1 MKIKHL
7 AVIAAMTASCSSNE
21 DLGTAGSGTGTNEA
35 GASYASITINLPT
48 ANGTR
53 ATTNDQFNGGT
64 PSEYA
69 VNDATLLIFQKD
81 GKSENEYK
89 YVETA
94 SLGNLEPWK
103 KDNTDDN
110 GITTEA
116 TITAKLEKAK
126 VGDGKNCDYYAL
138 VILNNEA
145 GTGNKVTLPSSSTPT
160 TYGAWNAATNATN
173 LSATNATNLL
183 LDNTK
188 GFYMANAPEFKAADQ
203 EPTTLV
209 KIEGIYRT
217 KEEAQSNPGTTV
229 HVERGLAKVTVGSS
243 TTVDSKDYFAKDGD
257 NATGTNYKSDKV
269 KITNWALDVTNKKS
283 FPVHVTSGLKT
294 GITISEGQDVTGY
307 EDIWKNE
314 AATAGTTAATK
325 RFVSQLTFKGAFN
338 RVYWG
343 IDPNYSMDL
352 SDLTKCKT
360 QFTLAEANGTGVTWK
375 DGSGSDN
382 PLYCLENTFDINNMK
397 QGQTTRVLVKATY
410 TPNVL
415 ASESGTDKTFF
426 MIGNSLDIWTTKT
439 LKDQIASKAKEA
451 LSITTDPKVE
461 LMDNLLTA
469 GTHVLTKSNVS
480 IKIKEGETET
490 EKVDDKLVA
499 TLNTKLGLDA
509 TKGIGIK
516 TYKNGESYYIAR
528 IKHFGND
535 LTPWEAGDE
544 TYGAN
549 DATHNK
555 KYLGRYGVLRNNW
568 YDLTINS
575 ISGPGYPDVPEV
587 KPGDADDEDTKYINV
602 SVKILDWAKRSQ
614 GVDL

>member
-1 MKIKHL
+1 MKIKHLFGL

-21 DLGTAGSGTGTNEA
+21 DLGTAGSGTGTNES
-35 GASYASITINLPT
+35 GVSYASITINLPT

-69 VNDATLLIFQKD
+69 VNDATLLIFEK
-81 GKSENEYK
+81 GTETSENNFK
-89 YVETA
+89 FVEA
-94 SLGNLEPWK
+94 VPLGNLEPWK
-103 KDNTDDN
+103 KDNTANN

-116 TITAKLEKAK
+116 TITAELNSATVDK
-126 VGDGKNCDYYAL
+126 DGGKYYAL
-138 VILNNEA
+138 VILNNETA
-145 GTGNKVTLPSSSTPT
+145 TGTKITLPTAPI
-160 TYGAWNAATNATN
+160 TYGKWNVAANTTNIT
-173 LSATNATNLL
+173 
-183 LDNTK
+183 DYEK
-188 GFYMANAPEFKAADQ
+188 GFYMANAPEFTTKDV

-217 KEEAQSNPGTTV
+217 KEEAQSKPGTTV
-229 HVERGLAKVTVGSS
+229 HVERGLAKVTVGSNS
-243 TTVDSKDYFAKDGD
+243 TGKNYFATEGD

-269 KITNWALDVTNKKS
+269 QITNWALDVTNKSS
-283 FPVHVTSGLKT
+283 FPVHVTSGLKAGT
-294 GITISEGQDVTGY
+294 TISEGQDVTGY
-307 EDIWKNE
+307 EDIWKNAE
-314 AATAGTTAATK
+314 ATAGTAPATS
-325 RFVSQLTFKGAFN
+325 RFVSNSTTATFK

-343 IDPNYSMDL
+343 IDPNYSMGLTDL
-352 SDLTKCKT
+352 DKCKE
-360 QFTLAEANGTGVTWK
+360 QFTLATDKGTVVKWMN
-375 DGSGSDN
+375 GSGSDN

-451 LSITTDPKVE
+451 LRITTDPTVE
-461 LMDNLLTA
+461 LTGDLLTA

-499 TLNTKLGLDA
+499 TLNTKLGLDKD
-509 TKGIGIK
+509 KGIGIK

-528 IKHFGND
+528 IKHFGDD
-535 LTPWEAGDE
+535 LTPWKAGDA
-544 TYGAN
+544 TYDGKN
-549 DATHNK
+549 LNW
-555 KYLGRYGVLRNNW
+555 LGRYGVLRNNW

-587 KPGDADDEDTKYINV
+587 KPKSPDDEDTKYINV

-614 GVDL
+614 NVNL